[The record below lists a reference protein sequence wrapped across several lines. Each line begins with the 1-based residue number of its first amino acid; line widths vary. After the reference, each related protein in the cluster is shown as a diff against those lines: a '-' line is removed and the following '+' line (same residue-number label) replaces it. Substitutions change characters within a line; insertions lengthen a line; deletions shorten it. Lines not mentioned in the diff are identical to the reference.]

1 MSSNL
6 NKELNDPVVRAI
18 QDSVRTETI
27 EVGDQTYVTRPIFL
41 PPAEP
46 TAPRIELHTLDS
58 LVEYLE
64 SDIDDLKANRGLL
77 IHVRSPTLVLLLTEE
92 AGRHRQR
99 DCYVQAEAD
108 ATAAGNFSFS
118 NFYPAEEFNIKLQ
131 SLFVHTDESAR
142 VLRVVG
148 NIKEEKVKTAADDG
162 VTQTVT
168 AKQGVAFVQEVAVP
182 NPVTLA
188 PYRSFPEISQVESE
202 FVLRV
207 RAGRSEGEL
216 PTIALFEADG
226 GRWQL
231 EAVRRVKDYLKQ
243 RVGGIPVIA

>member
-1 MSSNL
+1 VSSTL

-18 QDSVRTETI
+18 QDSVRTEGIT
-27 EVGDQTYVTRPIFL
+27 VDAVTYVTRPVYL
-41 PPAEP
+41 PPVEP
-46 TAPRIELHTLDS
+46 SITALDLSTLDS

-64 SDIDDLKANRGLL
+64 ADIDSLSGNRAMLV
-77 IHVRSPTLVLLLTEE
+77 HVESPTVVSLLTKE
-92 AGRHRQR
+92 AGRYRQR
-99 DCYVQAEAD
+99 DRYVRAEAD
-108 ATAAGNFSFS
+108 ATAERNFEFGH
-118 NFYPAEEFNIKLQ
+118 FYSAEEFNIKLQ
-131 SLFVHTDESAR
+131 SLFIDTDERAR

-188 PYRSFPEISQVESE
+188 PYRSFPEINQVESD

-226 GRWQL
+226 GRWQI
-231 EAVRRVKDYLKQ
+231 EAVKRVKAYLAA
-243 RVGGIPVIA
+243 RVGDIPVIA

>member
-1 MSSNL
+1 MSNL
-6 NKELNDPVVRAI
+6 F
-18 QDSVRTETI
+18 
-27 EVGDQTYVTRPIFL
+27 G
-41 PPAEP
+41 EP
-46 TAPRIELHTLDS
+46 
-58 LVEYLE
+58 
-64 SDIDDLKANRGLL
+64 
-77 IHVRSPTLVLLLTEE
+77 LTEPVILRRRPDGKPKRKPTPARGYAASPGTGPE
-92 AGRHRQR
+92 GETCGSCRHLVR
-99 DCYVQAEAD
+99 
-108 ATAAGNFSFS
+108 
-118 NFYPAEEFNIKLQ
+118 
-131 SLFVHTDESAR
+131 
-142 VLRVVG
+142 LRYS
-148 NIKEEKVKTAADDG
+148 AADDG